1 MDVSIFVCHLLNS
14 QDEGSK
20 VWRSVNMKRK
30 SIAVCVAVIVFF
42 VNNSSLA
49 NITFGQ
55 PVEGNSWSISVDAGG
70 LPPFDLV
77 GAKISSAG
85 DTFESPGA
93 RNLSEPGWTLVYDLP
108 TLLSATGPPTSD
120 ISAVLYFANDAD
132 KDVILDFAFLS
143 GENLIYTSRSV
154 LVNGQ
159 VVAGERNSQYWT
171 PTRAALIP
179 APGAILLGS
188 IGVGLVS
195 WLRRRKTL

>member
-1 MDVSIFVCHLLNS
+1 
-14 QDEGSK
+14 
-20 VWRSVNMKRK
+20 
-30 SIAVCVAVIVFF
+30 
-42 VNNSSLA
+42 LA

-55 PVEGNSWSISVDAGG
+55 PVEGNSWSLPVVGGG

-85 DTFESPGA
+85 DTFESPGV
-93 RNLSEPGWTLVYDLP
+93 RNLSEPGWTIVYDLP
-108 TLLSATGPPTSD
+108 TLLSVTGPPTSD
-120 ISAVLYFANDAD
+120 ISGVLYFANDAD
-132 KDVILDFAFLS
+132 KDVTLDFAHFS
-143 GENLIYTSRSV
+143 GENLIYTSRYI

-159 VVAGERNSQYWT
+159 VVASERNSQYWI